1 MKSTISAL
9 LILMI
14 SSASFARKVAE
25 GKTFTSFG
33 NYRVETAEKPLV
45 VNGAALD
52 TYVVTY
58 DNSDTKI
65 TIGIEKD
72 KKCRRFITISG
83 ELSVQYVCNDIYFG
97 VEKLDKEYA
106 KFGMKTDDSAMNRS
120 AYFHQ
125 KVLTR
130 GHTDPVTCMKLIS
143 AYFPDLITAEDKSL
157 PAS

>member
-1 MKSTISAL
+1 MKSTITAL

-33 NYRVETAEKPLV
+33 NYRVETAEKQLV
-45 VNGAALD
+45 VNGVALE
-52 TYVVTY
+52 TYVITY
-58 DNSDTKI
+58 DNSDTKVF
-65 TIGIEKD
+65 IGIEKD
-72 KKCRRFITISG
+72 KKCRRFITISD

-106 KFGMKTDDSAMNRS
+106 KFGLKTDDSAMNRS

-130 GHTDPVTCMKLIS
+130 GHNDAVTCMKLIS
-143 AYFPDLITAEDKSL
+143 AYFPDLINSEDKSL